1 MYARIKC
8 YCSIKT
14 SLLSAKCR
22 IAPAIP
28 QTLPRLELLSCLLLA
43 RLVADVLNAIKR
55 GGTSYRVVL
64 SYTVRSMVVLTN

>member
-8 YCSIKT
+8 CCSTKT

-43 RLVADVLNAIKR
+43 RLVADVLNAIK
-55 GGTSYRVVL
+55 GEVH
-64 SYTVRSMVVLTN
+64 LTGLYYHILCAVW